1 MRIRNSNKG
10 IKRRT
15 LAICNL
21 PTPLLCLAVAFMAGA
36 CNAALSAQAPPP
48 PTGITTLTVD
58 ARLVTLPVTVRD
70 KKGQLVTSLTKDDFT
85 LAEDG
90 RPETIKYF
98 NLDKDL
104 PLTVGLVVDTSGS
117 MRNALDQERKASKN
131 FFDQMLTLPAD
142 KAFLLHFDREVE
154 LLQDLTP
161 SKDKLA
167 AALQLLGPGEE
178 SSSPDSGGDPDAN
191 GGRRR
196 GGGTQLYD
204 AIFLASDELL
214 KKQPGR
220 KAIVLFSDGE
230 DRGSKETLNEAIESA
245 QRAETSV
252 YTIYFKG
259 EEGRRD
265 SGGDNG
271 HRRGGVGFPGG
282 GGGWPGSGGGGGGN
296 GRNGGG
302 QRRPEEAHV
311 DGKKIMQQIAEET
324 GARFFEAKKK
334 ENVDEIYK
342 SIADELRTQYVLGYT
357 PDKDSTM
364 SGFHKVQ
371 LEVKKKELTVQTRP
385 GYYADR

>member
-1 MRIRNSNKG
+1 MMTIGIPGMRVCAA
-10 IKRRT
+10 RT
-15 LAICNL
+15 FPFGSWFLSAALIPVVFN
-21 PTPLLCLAVAFMAGA
+21 AV
-36 CNAALSAQAPPP
+36 LSAQAPPSQ
-48 PTGITTLTVD
+48 TGTTTITVD

-85 LAEDG
+85 LQEDG

-104 PLTVGLVVDTSGS
+104 PITVGLLVDTSGS
-117 MRNALDQERKASKN
+117 MKNALDQERKASKD
-131 FFDQMLTLPAD
+131 FFDQMLATPAD

-167 AALQLLGPGEE
+167 AALQVLGPGEE
-178 SSSPDSGGDPDAN
+178 DSSSGSGPRGPDSGDDPGAN
-191 GGRRR
+191 GGRR

-220 KAIVLFSDGE
+220 KAIVLLSGGD
-230 DRGSKETLNEAIESA
+230 DRGSKETLNEALESA

-252 YTIYFKG
+252 YAIYFKG
-259 EEGRRD
+259 GTHLD
-265 SGGDNG
+265 YPPDNE
-271 HRRGGVGFPGG
+271 HRRGGGFPGGG
-282 GGGWPGSGGGGGGN
+282 GGGWPGSGGGGGG
-296 GRNGGG
+296 RSGGG
-302 QRRPEEAHV
+302 QRRQEEAHV
-311 DGKKIMQQIAEET
+311 DGKKIMEQIAEET
-324 GARFFEAKKK
+324 GGRFFEAKKK
-334 ENVDEIYK
+334 ENVDDIYK

-357 PDKDSTM
+357 PDKDSAMT
-364 SGFHKVQ
+364 GFHKVQ
-371 LEVKKKELTVQTRP
+371 LETKKKDLTVQTRP